1 MVDDAP
7 VLSGTHHV
15 ALTVTD
21 LAASLRWYRE
31 VLGFERVPQLDYDH
45 PDGGGRA
52 AVTVQPGSNT
62 VLVLH
67 HHDANGGERFT
78 ESRTGLDHV
87 CLRVPDRAAL
97 EAWERRLEQLGVT
110 HSPVAEQSGALFLVF
125 RDPDNIQLEL
135 GTAD

>member
-21 LAASLRWYRE
+21 LGASLAWYRE

-52 AVTVQPGSNT
+52 VVTVQPGSNT

-67 HHDANGGERFT
+67 HHDANGGERFA

-87 CLRVPDRAAL
+87 CFRVPDRGAI
-97 EAWERRLEQLGVT
+97 EAWERRFTQLGVD
-110 HSPVAEQSGALFLVF
+110 HSPVVEQSGALVLVF
-125 RDPDNIQLEL
+125 RDPDNVQLEL

>member
-1 MVDDAP
+1 LVDDAP
-7 VLSGTHHV
+7 ALSGTHHV

-21 LAASLRWYRE
+21 LGASLRWYRE
-31 VLGFERVPQLDYDH
+31 VLGFERVPHLDYDH
-45 PDGGGRA
+45 PHGGGRA
-52 AVTVQPGSNT
+52 AVTVQPGSGT

-67 HHDANGGERFT
+67 HHDANGGERFA

-87 CLRVPDRAAL
+87 CFRVPDRESI
-97 EAWERRLEQLGVT
+97 EAWERRFEQLGVD

-125 RDPDNIQLEL
+125 RDPDDIQLEL